1 MGFAESA
8 AVDIVGLV
16 QTTSVVDDALVVE
29 EAWVEVAKTARNVT
43 IVVDID
49 SASADKEDVVVE
61 EVVVDEESILAAETV
76 EESDDYY
83 KSVVMVEEEFL

>member
-8 AVDIVGLV
+8 AIDIVGLV
-16 QTTSVVDDALVVE
+16 QTTSVADDALVVE
-29 EAWVEVAKTARNVT
+29 EAQVEVAKTARNVT

-49 SASADKEDVVVE
+49 SASADKEEVVE
-61 EVVVDEESILAAETV
+61 EEVVDEESILAAETV

-83 KSVVMVEEEFL
+83 KSVVMLEEEFL

>member
-29 EAWVEVAKTARNVT
+29 EAQVEVAKTARNVT

-49 SASADKEDVVVE
+49 SASADKEEVVVE
-61 EVVVDEESILAAETV
+61 EVVDEESILAAETV